1 MKTDDRTLA
10 DVQKTLAELNN
21 YEDALDVLDNYD
33 KRISLE
39 FYSQHNNNSSYP
51 KRVVIPLDKEY
62 YKQIVQYIRNKRE
75 KLKQKLAEF

>member
-1 MKTDDRTLA
+1 MKTDDRTLK

-21 YEDALDVLDNYD
+21 YEDALGVLDNYD

-62 YKQIVQYIRNKRE
+62 YRQIVQYIKNKRE

>member
-1 MKTDDRTLA
+1 MKTDDRTLK

-21 YEDALDVLDNYD
+21 HEAALDVLDNYD

-62 YKQIVQYIRNKRE
+62 YQQIEQYIKNKRDR
-75 KLKQKLAEF
+75 LKQKLAEF

>member
-1 MKTDDRTLA
+1 MKIDDRTLEDA
-10 DVQKTLAELNN
+10 RGLLEDLKE
-21 YEDALDVLDNYD
+21 YKDALDIFLNNDAKV
-33 KRISLE
+33 SLE
-39 FYSQHNNNSSYP
+39 FYSQHNHNLSYP

>member
-1 MKTDDRTLA
+1 MKTDDRTLK
-10 DVQKTLAELNN
+10 DVKKTLAELNN
-21 YEDALDVLDNYD
+21 HEDALDVLGNYD

-62 YKQIVQYIRNKRE
+62 YQQIEQYIKNKRE
-75 KLKQKLAEF
+75 RLKQKLAEF